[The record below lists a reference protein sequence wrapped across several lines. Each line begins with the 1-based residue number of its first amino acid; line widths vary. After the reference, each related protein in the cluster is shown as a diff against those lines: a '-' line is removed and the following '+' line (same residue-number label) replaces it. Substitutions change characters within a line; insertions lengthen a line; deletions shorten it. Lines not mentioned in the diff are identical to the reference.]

1 MSFQAQEF
9 PGFVTAAESREPIDA
24 GMMRFCF
31 RAQSL
36 DVIGREASG
45 ARLITNKPER

>member
-9 PGFVTAAESREPIDA
+9 PGFVTAAESRESIDA

-36 DVIGREASG
+36 DVIGREASR
-45 ARLITNKPER
+45 ACLITNKPER